1 MSCFVQNVLTQEPS
15 EHHLN
20 FRAFSS
26 LEVALFTGLG
36 SLLEPPT
43 GLGGVFDLHD
53 VICAVESTK
62 CAQTGHNLSH
72 TYLGSGAFALVRGW
86 HVEKEVTELALIQTG
101 LWKKTFSLL
110 HLDQKSI

>member
-15 EHHLN
+15 EHHL
-20 FRAFSS
+20 
-26 LEVALFTGLG
+26 GL
-36 SLLEPPT
+36 SLLWKWPYWSWVASGAT
-43 GLGGVFDLHD
+43 LALHGGVFDLHD

-101 LWKKTFSLL
+101 LWKKTFSLF